1 MVDYLSWTGW
11 GIGLAAAEFKWLGG
25 LVSATKIQDLSV
37 VGWAAP
43 VQHVSQEGQLDSL
56 RFLKAINPE
65 KFADGVRQKPTPLAK
80 MMGSP

>member
-1 MVDYLSWTGW
+1 M
-11 GIGLAAAEFKWLGG
+11 
-25 LVSATKIQDLSV
+25 
-37 VGWAAP
+37 VGWIGECNQDSGFECCWLAAP